1 MTSRKAKRCYVYITL
16 PGELE
21 AVTAARFELS
31 DGVGKLVYG
40 RSYLARNNA
49 VEIDPVELK
58 LGTQQYETALLRG
71 VFGAL
76 RDASPDYW
84 GRLVID
90 RAAGKAKL
98 DEVDYLIQ
106 SADDRAGALGFGHNE
121 NPPAPKRDFNKTLDL
136 KSLQETALALL
147 KNDGKLK
154 GSEAVQA
161 QKLLLLGTSMGGMR
175 PKAVV
180 EDSKGLWIA
189 KFNRPDD
196 RWNNARVEHAMLTLA
211 RRCGIAAAESR
222 VVKVGDRDI
231 LLVKRFDREKTKD
244 GYLRS
249 RMVSGLTL
257 LRADDVAGDRAKWS
271 YPALAEELRRVC
283 SEPRESANELFRRMV
298 FNALISNTDDHPR
311 NHAIIASD
319 RSWQLSPAYDL
330 TPTPSA
336 GMERD
341 LAMTIGDFGRRA
353 TAQNLVTQSAR
364 FLLLKE
370 QAETVVAK
378 MERIVRGQW
387 ETVARAAK
395 VTVKDCATIRNALEN
410 EGFSFEAGEAGAL

>member
-1 MTSRKAKRCYVYITL
+1 MTSKKAKRCFVYITL
-16 PGELE
+16 PGETE
-21 AVTAARFELS
+21 PVTAARFELT

-40 RSYLARNNA
+40 KSYLARENA

-58 LGTQQYETALLRG
+58 LGTQVFETALLGG

-84 GRLVID
+84 GRLIID
-90 RAAGKAKL
+90 RAAGKAKD
-98 DEVDYLIQ
+98 DEIDYLLQ

-121 NPPAPKRDFNKTLDL
+121 KPPAPKRDFNKTLDL
-136 KSLQETALALL
+136 KKLQDIALAVL
-147 KNDGKLK
+147 KDEAKLK
-154 GSEAVQA
+154 GPEAQQVE
-161 QKLLLLGTSMGGMR
+161 KLMLLGTSMGGMR

-189 KFNRPDD
+189 KFNKPDD

-211 RRCGIAAAESR
+211 RRCGITAAESK
-222 VVKVGDRDI
+222 VTKVGNRDV
-231 LLVKRFDREKTKD
+231 LLVKRFDREKTKK
-244 GYLRS
+244 GYLRT

-257 LRADDVAGDRAKWS
+257 LRAEDSQGDRAKWS
-271 YPALAEELRRVC
+271 YPALVEELRRIC
-283 SEPRESANELFRRMV
+283 ADPEEAALELFRRMV

-311 NHAIIASD
+311 NHAVIARD
-319 RSWQLSPAYDL
+319 TSWQLSPAYDL

-341 LAMTIGDFGRRA
+341 LAMTVGDFGRRA

-364 FLLLKE
+364 FLIS
-370 QAETVVAK
+370 QADAAAIVAEMEETV
-378 MERIVRGQW
+378 RSQW
-387 ETVARAAK
+387 EIVARAAK
-395 VTVKDCATIRNALEN
+395 VTVKDCGTIRNALEN
-410 EGFSFEAGEAGAL
+410 EGFNFKVEGAQ